1 MRLVVFAAPAIV
13 WSRQPGF
20 QLVHVWYLSVATVA
34 LQAVVSLLLLRSQLA
49 QRLQFAVIVA

>member
-1 MRLVVFAAPAIV
+1 
-13 WSRQPGF
+13 
-20 QLVHVWYLSVATVA
+20 VWYLSVATVA